1 MLATAAAKKPC
12 RPRPISFSHSVE
24 TLAASSA
31 VLPTVAPAVDS
42 KSATSLLVQ
51 TRLSTSTTLE
61 STHLPTATA
70 SKSKVSKSSTS
81 SKSTSSQVQT
91 KTKTT
96 TESTSSAE
104 DSEVFIGVGTRYG
117 GSCTEEDCWQG
128 GACSFSGY
136 DLPANVDGSTCVSE
150 DIWNNGANCGGCI
163 EVSYKGTTITV
174 MVTNLTGGNATHLDM
189 TPSTWSKL
197 TNGLSG
203 GGVDG
208 IEWQWVTCPIAET
221 TPLEIHMHGGASKY
235 WFAATVQNARLRTK
249 SLEVSSDEGST
260 WKTTTLDNYNIFTL
274 DGTLPNDTA
283 WVRVTSVEGDQVVVK
298 NVALKSSKI
307 TTATDNYA

>member
-61 STHLPTATA
+61 STQLPTATA
-70 SKSKVSKSSTS
+70 SKSKASKSSTS
-81 SKSTSSQVQT
+81 SKSASSQVQT

-96 TESTSSAE
+96 TEATFSAE

-117 GSCTEEDCWQG
+117 GSCTEEDCWQS
-128 GACSFSGY
+128 GACSFSDY

-163 EVSYKGTTITV
+163 EVSYKGTTIIV
-174 MVTNLTGGNATHLDM
+174 MVSINKEHHKM
-189 TPSTWSKL
+189 TQQAKI
-197 TNGLSG
+197 LSG
-203 GGVDG
+203 NEPDRWQRNTPRHDSKHLVQVD
-208 IEWQWVTCPIAET
+208 QWI
-221 TPLEIHMHGGASKY
+221 IR
-235 WFAATVQNARLRTK
+235 WWR
-249 SLEVSSDEGST
+249 
-260 WKTTTLDNYNIFTL
+260 
-274 DGTLPNDTA
+274 
-283 WVRVTSVEGDQVVVK
+283 
-298 NVALKSSKI
+298 
-307 TTATDNYA
+307 